1 MIRSSSYGRTLAPL
15 LMLAAAGCEP
25 PPPADTPGQEQA
37 AAAAAPA
44 AAPPIP
50 SPAPSPAAAGESAAG
65 SGTSRPEQGRC
76 HMEACNW
83 SIIES
88 QTLLRR
94 EGPYR
99 LYEVNLQSGSSE
111 HRGGVYPAGYS
122 DELKID
128 WNNRTHTLFVLC
140 APEMPTVLMQVPD
153 GF

>member
-1 MIRSSSYGRTLAPL
+1 
-15 LMLAAAGCEP
+15 
-25 PPPADTPGQEQA
+25 
-37 AAAAAPA
+37 
-44 AAPPIP
+44 
-50 SPAPSPAAAGESAAG
+50 
-65 SGTSRPEQGRC
+65 
-76 HMEACNW
+76 MEACNW

-153 GF
+153 GFQVSVLGFANGLFGYQMGSEGVYAHACHGRWMTAGELAPLYPAPPREAPEMVTRPEQLLETLVGG